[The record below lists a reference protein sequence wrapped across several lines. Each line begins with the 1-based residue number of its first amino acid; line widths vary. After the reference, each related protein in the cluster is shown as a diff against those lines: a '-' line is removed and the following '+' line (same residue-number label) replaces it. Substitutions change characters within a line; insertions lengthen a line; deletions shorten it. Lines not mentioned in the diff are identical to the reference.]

1 MVGDGGDGEEGGEGE
16 DEEDEEDEKDEEE
29 MMYSYVRSQYSVYT
43 ALRNLTNPFTT
54 LHSLCV

>member
-1 MVGDGGDGEEGGEGE
+1 MVGDGGDGEEGGEGGAGE
-16 DEEDEEDEKDEEE
+16 DEEDEEE

-43 ALRNLTNPFTT
+43 DLRNLTNPFTT